1 MASRH
6 HSLDYSEVKDVT
18 QLLQDFEGHNAVCVV
33 IGFFVVVKEKAPRIV
48 MVAEAFTPETAVV
61 ERVSLASV
69 KVDTYAMNLKHWGAA
84 VTHLLYV
91 LDAKLAL
98 NEMRETGESRA

>member
-18 QLLQDFEGHNAVCVV
+18 QLVQDFEEHNAVHVV
-33 IGFFVVVKEKAPRIV
+33 IGFSVEVKDKSPRIV
-48 MVAEAFTPETAVV
+48 MHAGAFTAGPADA
-61 ERVSLASV
+61 ERVPLASV
-69 KVDTYAMNLKHWGAA
+69 QLDTYAMNLKHWGSA

-91 LDAKLAL
+91 LDAQLARS
-98 NEMRETGESRA
+98 EMQGSQEDRT

>member
-18 QLLQDFEGHNAVCVV
+18 QLVQDFEEHNAVCVV
-33 IGFFVVVKEKAPRIV
+33 IGFFVEVKEKAPRTV
-48 MVAEAFTPETAVV
+48 MIAEAFTPATAAA
-61 ERVSLASV
+61 ERVCLASV
-69 KVDTYAMNLKHWGAA
+69 EVDTYAMNLKHWAAA

-91 LDAKLAL
+91 LDAKLAWE
-98 NEMRETGESRA
+98 EMQPGE